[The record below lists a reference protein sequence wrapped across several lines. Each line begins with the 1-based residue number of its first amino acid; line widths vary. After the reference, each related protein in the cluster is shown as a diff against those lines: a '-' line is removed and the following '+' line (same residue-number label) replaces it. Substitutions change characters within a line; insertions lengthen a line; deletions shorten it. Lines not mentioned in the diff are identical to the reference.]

1 MAPRDLATMAIGVAG
16 LVLGNRQPLMENA
29 TPPRIGPEVG
39 PEVNPEI
46 QRPASSQGNLQRDLQ
61 RERQT
66 GPKIALK
73 QQQRHL
79 LLLTAAVSSG
89 CGLAAELLLG
99 TLTSYLV
106 GAQALAYGVAVGG
119 FLAAMG
125 LGAYLSRFVASPQPL
140 RTADR
145 PASQSALSP
154 AFSPAPPPALPPALP
169 SDAVQQAQLIRSFFT
184 IEILLAPLIAL
195 VPLGLFL
202 LFILNGPVWIGLTFS
217 TLLLGILSG
226 MEVPLL
232 TRLIELD
239 AQDLSN
245 SLAGV
250 LALDYVGALAGSLLF
265 PAVLL
270 PWVGLLPS
278 AFLIG
283 SLPAWMVFFLARAF
297 PKMKSWRYA
306 GLGIAIALWA
316 ITPAVLPFSANLE
329 NKLYKAPVVWRSQST
344 YQRIVLTR
352 YGQDV
357 RLFLNGELQLST
369 VDEYRYHEALVHPAM
384 AAATQSGSAPKQV
397 LLLGAGD
404 GMALREVLKW
414 PSVEQVTLVELD
426 PAVIELAQTQTAL
439 LKFNQNALSDP
450 RVTIQYGDAF
460 KAVPQLETLFDV
472 IIADFP
478 DPDEVA
484 IAKLYSKGFY
494 QQLRSRLAPDGILVT
509 QASSPFFAPKVI
521 ACITKTLNATGL
533 IAAPYSISVPSFGPW
548 GFVIAAST
556 PLSFANAELPVETQF
571 LTPQLLP
578 TLFVLAKDVTD
589 QTVKINQLSDPV
601 IVPYQSN
608 PRWSVY

>member
-1 MAPRDLATMAIGVAG
+1 MSPDSSATAPISLT
-16 LVLGNRQPLMENA
+16 
-29 TPPRIGPEVG
+29 
-39 PEVNPEI
+39 
-46 QRPASSQGNLQRDLQ
+46 
-61 RERQT
+61 
-66 GPKIALK
+66 K
-73 QQQRHL
+73 QQRHL

-125 LGAYLSRFVASPQPL
+125 LGAYLSRFVAN
-140 RTADR
+140 AK
-145 PASQSALSP
+145 
-154 AFSPAPPPALPPALP
+154 ALPPEK
-169 SDAVQQAQLIRSFFT
+169 QQLEQQRQLINSFFT
-184 IEILLAPLIAL
+184 IEIVLAPLVAII
-195 VPLGLFL
+195 PLCLFV
-202 LFILNGPVWIGLTFS
+202 LFTLNGPVWVGLTFS
-217 TLLLGILSG
+217 TLVLGTLSG

-239 AQDLSN
+239 AKDLRD

-278 AFLIG
+278 AFIIG
-283 SLPAWMVFFLARAF
+283 SAPAWMVFFLARAF
-297 PKMKSWRYA
+297 PQMKPWRYV
-306 GLGIAIALWA
+306 GLAIAIALCV
-316 ITPAVLPFSANLE
+316 ITPTVLPFSSNLE
-329 NKLYKAPVVWRSQST
+329 NKLYKAPVVWRSQSP
-344 YQRIVLTR
+344 YQRIILTR
-352 YGQDV
+352 YGQDT

-369 VDEYRYHEALVHPAM
+369 VDEYRYHEALVHPAI
-384 AAATQSGSAPKQV
+384 AAANQLGHPPKHI

-414 PSVEQVTLVELD
+414 PSTEQVTIVELD
-426 PAVIELAQTQTAL
+426 PAIIELAQTEASLVQ
-439 LKFNQNALSDP
+439 FNQNAFDDP

-460 KAVPQLETLFDV
+460 KAVPQLNTQFDL

-494 QQLRSRLAPDGILVT
+494 QQLRAKLAPDGILVT

-521 ACITKTLNATGL
+521 SCITKTIGATGL
-533 IAAPYSISVPSFGPW
+533 IARPYSVNIPSFGPW
-548 GFVIAAST
+548 GFVIASHQDLAFNN
-556 PLSFANAELPVETQF
+556 LDLPIETQF
-571 LTPQLLP
+571 LTPDLIP

-589 QTVKINQLSDPV
+589 TSVKINQLSDPV

>member
-1 MAPRDLATMAIGVAG
+1 MTSPSQTLSSSNSSPSSSPSSPPVTTATA
-16 LVLGNRQPLMENA
+16 LTQRQ
-29 TPPRIGPEVG
+29 
-39 PEVNPEI
+39 
-46 QRPASSQGNLQRDLQ
+46 
-61 RERQT
+61 RQ
-66 GPKIALK
+66 
-73 QQQRHL
+73 L

-125 LGAYLSRFVASPQPL
+125 LGAYLSRFVAVGEH
-140 RTADR
+140 
-145 PASQSALSP
+145 LS
-154 AFSPAPPPALPPALP
+154 
-169 SDAVQQAQLIRSFFT
+169 DHHQQKLLIKGFFI
-184 IEILLAPLIAL
+184 IEIVLAPLVAL
-195 VPLGLFL
+195 VPLGLFA
-202 LFILNGPVWIGLTFS
+202 LFTLNGPVWVGLTFS
-217 TLLLGILSG
+217 TLVLGVLSG

-239 AQDLSN
+239 KHDLSD

-270 PWVGLLPS
+270 PFVGLLPS
-278 AFLIG
+278 AFIIG
-283 SLPAWMVFFLARAF
+283 SLPAWMVFVLARAF
-297 PKMKSWRYA
+297 PQMRPWQYL
-306 GLGIAIALWA
+306 GLGLAVALCVV
-316 ITPAVLPFSANLE
+316 TPAVLPFSSNLE
-329 NKLYKAPVVWRSQST
+329 NKLYKAPVVWRSQSA

-352 YGQDV
+352 FGEDV

-384 AAATQSGSAPKQV
+384 ASVEKPKQV

-414 PSVEQVTLVELD
+414 PSVEQVTIIELD
-426 PAVIELAQTQTAL
+426 PDVINLAKNQPAL
-439 LKFNQNALSDP
+439 LKFNQGAFDDP
-450 RVTIQYGDAF
+450 RVVVSYGDAF
-460 KAVPQLETLFDV
+460 KQVPQLENQFDV

-494 QQLRSRLAPDGILVT
+494 QQLRSHLTPEGILVT
-509 QASSPFFAPKVI
+509 QSSSPFFAPKVI
-521 ACITKTLNATGL
+521 SCIAKTLSETGL
-533 IAAPYSISVPSFGPW
+533 SAYPYAVNIPSFGPW
-548 GFVIAAST
+548 GFVIASQKN
-556 PLSFANAELPVETQF
+556 LSFNHADLPIPTQF
-571 LTPQLLP
+571 LTPELLP
-578 TLFVLAKDVTD
+578 TLFVMAKDVTD
-589 QTVKINQLSDPV
+589 TAVEVNQLSDPV

>member
-1 MAPRDLATMAIGVAG
+1 MTFQTTCAV
-16 LVLGNRQPLMENA
+16 
-29 TPPRIGPEVG
+29 
-39 PEVNPEI
+39 
-46 QRPASSQGNLQRDLQ
+46 PALTSSQKR
-61 RERQT
+61 
-66 GPKIALK
+66 
-73 QQQRHL
+73 L

-125 LGAYLSRFVASPQPL
+125 LGAYLSRFVAN
-140 RTADR
+140 AK
-145 PASQSALSP
+145 ALSE
-154 AFSPAPPPALPPALP
+154 A
-169 SDAVQQAQLIRSFFT
+169 DQQNQLISAFFT
-184 IEILLAPLIAL
+184 IEIVLAPLVAF
-195 VPLGLFL
+195 VPLGLFA
-202 LFILNGPVWIGLTFS
+202 LFTLNGPVWIALVLGTLILGL
-217 TLLLGILSG
+217 LSG

-239 AQDLSN
+239 AHDLKD

-250 LALDYVGALAGSLLF
+250 LALDYVGALMGSLFF
-265 PAVLL
+265 PVVLL

-278 AFLIG
+278 AFIIG
-283 SLPAWMVFFLARAF
+283 SLPAWMVFLLAGAF
-297 PKMKSWRYA
+297 PKMKSWRYF
-306 GLGIAIALWA
+306 GLSLAIALCA
-316 ITPAVLPFSANLE
+316 VTPAVLPFSSNLE
-329 NKLYKAPVVWRSQST
+329 NKLYKAPVVWRSQSS

-384 AAATQSGSAPKQV
+384 FAAAQRAGQSVGQSASQSGFPRDI

-414 PSVEQVTLVELD
+414 PSVETATLIELD
-426 PAVIELAQTQTAL
+426 PAIVELAQTQAAL
-439 LKFNQNALSDP
+439 LEFNQSALSDA

-460 KAVPQLETLFDV
+460 KAIAKLETQFDV

-494 QQLRSRLAPDGILVT
+494 QQLRAHLAPDGVLVT

-521 ACITKTLNATGL
+521 SCITKTVAATGL
-533 IAAPYSISVPSFGPW
+533 VAAPYSVNIPSFGPW
-548 GFVIAAST
+548 GFVIAAAD
-556 PLSFANAELPVETQF
+556 PLSFSAAELPVDTQF
-571 LTPQLLP
+571 LTPELIP
-578 TLFVLAKDVTD
+578 TLFVMPKDTMDSAVE
-589 QTVKINQLSDPV
+589 INQLSNPV

>member
-1 MAPRDLATMAIGVAG
+1 MITTSP
-16 LVLGNRQPLMENA
+16 
-29 TPPRIGPEVG
+29 
-39 PEVNPEI
+39 
-46 QRPASSQGNLQRDLQ
+46 
-61 RERQT
+61 QT
-66 GPKIALK
+66 TTTLTR
-73 QQQRHL
+73 QQRHL

-125 LGAYLSRFVASPQPL
+125 LGAYLSRFVATGHNHSGNKK
-140 RTADR
+140 
-145 PASQSALSP
+145 
-154 AFSPAPPPALPPALP
+154 P
-169 SDAVQQAQLIRSFFT
+169 SDIEQQKQLINSFFT
-184 IEILLAPLIAL
+184 IEIVLAPLVAF
-195 VPLGLFL
+195 VPLALFA
-202 LFILNGPVWIGLTFS
+202 LFTFNGPIWIGLIFS
-217 TLLLGILSG
+217 TLILGALSG

-239 AQDLSN
+239 ARNLGD

-278 AFLIG
+278 AFIIG
-283 SLPAWMVFFLARAF
+283 SFPSWMVFFLARAF
-297 PKMKSWRYA
+297 PNMRAWRYV
-306 GLGIAIALWA
+306 GLGIAIALII

-329 NKLYKAPVVWRSQST
+329 NKLYKAPVVWRSQSP
-344 YQRIVLTR
+344 YQKIILTR
-352 YGQDV
+352 YGQDT

-369 VDEYRYHEALVHPAM
+369 VDEYRYHESLVHPAI
-384 AAATQSGSAPKQV
+384 AAATKAGTTPKRV

-414 PSVEQVTLVELD
+414 PSIEQVNIIELD
-426 PAVIELAQTQTAL
+426 PAIIELAKNQAAL
-439 LKFNQNALSDP
+439 VKFNQNAFDDP
-450 RVTIQYGDAF
+450 RVVIQYGDAF
-460 KAVPQLETLFDV
+460 KTVPQLREQFDI

-494 QQLRSRLAPDGILVT
+494 QQLRSRLTPNGIIVT

-521 ACITKTLNATGL
+521 ACITKTIADTGL
-533 IAAPYSISVPSFGPW
+533 TAAPYTVNIPSFGPW
-548 GFVIAAST
+548 GFVIAAAR
-556 PLSFANAELPVETQF
+556 PLTFDNTELPISTQF
-571 LTPQLLP
+571 LTSELLP
-578 TLFVLAKDVTD
+578 TLFVMAKDITD
-589 QTVKINQLSDPV
+589 TDVDINQLSNPV

>member
-1 MAPRDLATMAIGVAG
+1 MSSMAMARG
-16 LVLGNRQPLMENA
+16 LTR
-29 TPPRIGPEVG
+29 
-39 PEVNPEI
+39 
-46 QRPASSQGNLQRDLQ
+46 
-61 RERQT
+61 
-66 GPKIALK
+66 
-73 QQQRHL
+73 QQRRW

-125 LGAYLSRFVASPQPL
+125 LGAYLSRFVATGS
-140 RTADR
+140 
-145 PASQSALSP
+145 SLSERER
-154 AFSPAPPPALPPALP
+154 
-169 SDAVQQAQLIRSFFT
+169 QAQLLSSFFT
-184 IEILLAPLIAL
+184 IEIVLAPLVAFI
-195 VPLGLFL
+195 PLGLFA
-202 LFILNGPVWIGLTFS
+202 LFTLNGPIWVGLTFG
-217 TLLLGILSG
+217 TLVLGVLSG

-239 AQDLSN
+239 SGDVGDALS
-245 SLAGV
+245 GV
-250 LALDYVGALAGSLLF
+250 LALDYVGALAGSLFF

-283 SLPAWMVFFLARAF
+283 SLPAVMVFALARVF
-297 PKMKSWRYA
+297 PRKRSWQYG
-306 GLGIAIALWA
+306 GLAIAIALCLF
-316 ITPAVLPFSANLE
+316 TPAVLPISARLE
-329 NKLYKAPVVWRSQST
+329 NKLYKAPVVWRSRSP
-344 YQRIVLTR
+344 YQRIVLTK

-384 AAATQSGSAPKQV
+384 ASVPEAKQV

-414 PSVEQVTLVELD
+414 PEVENVTVLELD
-426 PAVIELAQTQTAL
+426 PAVVALAKAQPAL
-439 LKFNQNALSDP
+439 LSFNQGSFDDS
-450 RVTIQYGDAF
+450 RVTVRYGDAF
-460 KAVPQLETLFDV
+460 KLVPQLEAAFDV

-484 IAKLYSKGFY
+484 IAKLYSQGFY
-494 QQLRSRLAPDGILVT
+494 QQLRSHLTPEGVLVT
-509 QASSPFFAPKVI
+509 QSSSPFFAPKVI
-521 ACITKTLNATGL
+521 ACITKTLSEAGFM
-533 IAAPYSISVPSFGPW
+533 AYPYGVDVPSFGPW
-548 GFVIAAST
+548 GFAIAAQR
-556 PLSFANAELPVETQF
+556 ELNFTELNLPIPTQY
-571 LTPQLLP
+571 LTSELLP
-578 TLFVLAKDVTD
+578 TLFVMAKDTTD
-589 QTVKINQLSDPV
+589 FAVEVNQLSNPV

>member
-1 MAPRDLATMAIGVAG
+1 MATARAAVVAPAAVAPHDLATMAIGVAG
-16 LVLGNRQPLMENA
+16 LALENRQPLMENA
-29 TPPRIGPEVG
+29 IPPRIGPEVG
-39 PEVNPEI
+39 PEVSPDG
-46 QRPASSQGNLQRDLQ
+46 QRPESPQKDLQRDLQ
-61 RERQT
+61 EERQT
-66 GPKIALK
+66 ASKIALK

-125 LGAYLSRFVASPQPL
+125 LGAYLSRFVAVPKHP
-140 RTADR
+140 
-145 PASQSALSP
+145 PASQPTLS
-154 AFSPAPPPALPPALP
+154 PALP
-169 SDAVQQAQLIRSFFT
+169 SDAVQQTQLIRSFFT

-306 GLGIAIALWA
+306 GLGIAITLWA

-344 YQRIVLTR
+344 YQRIILTR
-352 YGQDV
+352 YGEDV

-426 PAVIELAQTQTAL
+426 PAVVELAQTQAAL
-439 LKFNQNALSDP
+439 VKFNQDALSDP
-450 RVTIQYGDAF
+450 RVTLQYGDAF

-494 QQLRSRLAPDGILVT
+494 QQLRSRLAPNGILVT

-548 GFVIAAST
+548 GFVIAANTS
-556 PLSFANAELPVETQF
+556 LSFANAELPVETQF
-571 LTPQLLP
+571 LTPKLLP

>member
-1 MAPRDLATMAIGVAG
+1 MTSQLLPTAHSPAT
-16 LVLGNRQPLMENA
+16 
-29 TPPRIGPEVG
+29 
-39 PEVNPEI
+39 
-46 QRPASSQGNLQRDLQ
+46 
-61 RERQT
+61 
-66 GPKIALK
+66 ALTK
-73 QQQRHL
+73 QQRQL

-125 LGAYLSRFVASPQPL
+125 LGAYLSRFVAI
-140 RTADR
+140 
-145 PASQSALSP
+145 SANTTESE
-154 AFSPAPPPALPPALP
+154 
-169 SDAVQQAQLIRSFFT
+169 QQRQLINSFFA
-184 IEILLAPLIAL
+184 IEIVLAPLVAI
-195 VPLGLFL
+195 VPLCLFA
-202 LFILNGPVWIGLTFS
+202 LFTLNGPVWVGLTFS
-217 TLLLGILSG
+217 TLLLGVLSG

-239 AQDLSN
+239 AHDLSD

-278 AFLIG
+278 AFIIG
-283 SLPAWMVFFLARAF
+283 SFPAWMVFFLARAF
-297 PKMKSWRYA
+297 PQMKSWRYL
-306 GLGIAIALWA
+306 GLSLAIALCV
-316 ITPAVLPFSANLE
+316 ITPAVLPFSSKLE
-329 NKLYKAPVVWRSQST
+329 NKLYKAPVVWRSQSP

-352 YGQDV
+352 FGQDV

-369 VDEYRYHEALVHPAM
+369 VDEYRYHESLVHPAM
-384 AAATQSGSAPKQV
+384 AAATSMGTRVSGTEVGSAPKQI

-414 PSVEQVTLVELD
+414 PSVEQVTIVELD
-426 PAVIELAQTQTAL
+426 PAVVELAKTQAAL
-439 LKFNQNALSDP
+439 VKFNQNAFSDP
-450 RVTIQYGDAF
+450 RVRVQYGDAF
-460 KAVPQLETLFDV
+460 KAIPEMSTQFDV

-484 IAKLYSKGFY
+484 IAKLYSQGFY
-494 QQLRSRLAPDGILVT
+494 QQLRSRLTPNGILVT

-521 ACITKTLNATGL
+521 ACITKTLTATGL
-533 IAAPYSISVPSFGPW
+533 TAAPYTVNIPSFGPW
-548 GFVIAAST
+548 GFVIAAAQ
-556 PLSFANAELPVETQF
+556 PLSFTDTELPIATQF
-571 LTPQLLP
+571 LTPELLP
-578 TLFVLAKDVTD
+578 GLFVMAKDITD
-589 QTVKINQLSDPV
+589 PRVEINQLSNPV

>member
-1 MAPRDLATMAIGVAG
+1 MIS
-16 LVLGNRQPLMENA
+16 NRS
-29 TPPRIGPEVG
+29 TPPAQALS
-39 PEVNPEI
+39 NY
-46 QRPASSQGNLQRDLQ
+46 QRN
-61 RERQT
+61 
-66 GPKIALK
+66 
-73 QQQRHL
+73 L

-125 LGAYLSRFVASPQPL
+125 LGAYLSRFVANTSKEQP
-140 RTADR
+140 
-145 PASQSALSP
+145 SE
-154 AFSPAPPPALPPALP
+154 
-169 SDAVQQAQLIRSFFT
+169 QQRQLIVSFFT
-184 IEILLAPLIAL
+184 IETVLAPLVAFI
-195 VPLGLFL
+195 PLGLFV
-202 LFILNGPVWIGLTFS
+202 LFALNGPVWVGLTFS
-217 TLLLGILSG
+217 TLILGVLSG

-239 AQDLSN
+239 AQDLKE

-270 PWVGLLPS
+270 PWVGLLPA
-278 AFLIG
+278 AFIIG
-283 SLPAWMVFFLARAF
+283 SLPAWMVFLLARAF
-297 PKMKSWRYA
+297 PQMKSWRYV
-306 GLGIAIALWA
+306 GLGLAILLCT
-316 ITPAVLPFSANLE
+316 ITPAVLPFSSNLE
-329 NKLYKAPVVWRSQST
+329 NKLYKAPVVWRSQSP

-369 VDEYRYHEALVHPAM
+369 VDEYRYHEALVHPAAI
-384 AAATQSGSAPKQV
+384 AAAQSGEPPKRF

-414 PSVEQVTLVELD
+414 PSVEEITIIELD
-426 PAVIELAQTQTAL
+426 PEVVKLARTQTELAQ
-439 LKFNQNALSDP
+439 FNQHAFDDP
-450 RVTIQYGDAF
+450 RVTLQYGDAF
-460 KAVPQLETLFDV
+460 KQVPQLDKPFDV

-478 DPDEVA
+478 DPDEIA

-494 QQLRSRLAPDGILVT
+494 QQLRSKLAPDGILVT

-521 ACITKTLNATGL
+521 SCITKTLAATGL
-533 IAAPYSISVPSFGPW
+533 TASPYNVNIPSFGPW
-548 GFVIAAST
+548 GFVLAANH
-556 PLSFANAELPVETQF
+556 PVSFENVSLPIDTQF
-571 LTPQLLP
+571 LTSELIP
-578 TLFVLAKDVTD
+578 TLFVMPKDASDRNVE
-589 QTVKINQLSDPV
+589 VNQLSDPV

>member
-1 MAPRDLATMAIGVAG
+1 MAFI
-16 LVLGNRQPLMENA
+16 
-29 TPPRIGPEVG
+29 PEVARLG
-39 PEVNPEI
+39 VGLLALAMTAI
-46 QRPASSQGNLQRDLQ
+46 AAVAQAAVSKKRLMTLSSSTSVVRALTSHQR
-61 RERQT
+61 
-66 GPKIALK
+66 K
-73 QQQRHL
+73 L

-125 LGAYLSRFVASPQPL
+125 LGAYLSRFVAN
-140 RTADR
+140 
-145 PASQSALSP
+145 
-154 AFSPAPPPALPPALP
+154 
-169 SDAVQQAQLIRSFFT
+169 DAGSSLGEQQRQLITSFFT
-184 IEILLAPLIAL
+184 IEIVLAPLVAFI
-195 VPLGLFL
+195 PLGLFV
-202 LFILNGPVWIGLTFS
+202 LFTFNGPVWVGLTFS
-217 TLLLGILSG
+217 TLILGLLSG

-239 AQDLSN
+239 SQDLKD

-270 PWVGLLPS
+270 PWVGLLPA
-278 AFLIG
+278 AFVIG
-283 SLPAWMVFFLARAF
+283 SMPAWMVFLLARAF
-297 PKMKSWRYA
+297 PQMRAWRYV
-306 GLGIAIALWA
+306 GLGLAIALCT
-316 ITPAVLPFSANLE
+316 ITPAVLPFSSNLE
-329 NKLYKAPVVWRSQST
+329 NKLYKAPVVWRSQSA

-384 AAATQSGSAPKQV
+384 VAATRSDSVPKNV

-414 PSVEQVTLVELD
+414 PSVENVTIIELD
-426 PAVIELAQTQTAL
+426 PDVVELAKTQTAL
-439 LKFNQNALSDP
+439 VRFNQNAFDDP
-450 RVTIQYGDAF
+450 RVTLRYGDAF
-460 KAVPQLETLFDV
+460 KQVPQLEKTFDV
-472 IIADFP
+472 IVADFP
-478 DPDEVA
+478 DPDEIA

-494 QQLRSRLAPDGILVT
+494 QQLRSHLAPDGILVT

-521 ACITKTLNATGL
+521 SCITKTLAATGL
-533 IAAPYSISVPSFGPW
+533 TAAPYNVNIPSFGPW
-548 GFVIAAST
+548 GFVIAT
-556 PLSFANAELPVETQF
+556 NRPLSFENASLPVETQF
-571 LTPQLLP
+571 LTPELLP
-578 TLFVLAKDVTD
+578 TLFVLPKDTIDSSVE
-589 QTVKINQLSDPV
+589 INQLSDPV

>member
-1 MAPRDLATMAIGVAG
+1 MTATT
-16 LVLGNRQPLMENA
+16 LTR
-29 TPPRIGPEVG
+29 
-39 PEVNPEI
+39 
-46 QRPASSQGNLQRDLQ
+46 S
-61 RERQT
+61 
-66 GPKIALK
+66 
-73 QQQRHL
+73 QRHL

-125 LGAYLSRFVASPQPL
+125 LGAYLSRFVATSQPQLSSPSENAAAANAIASSPTPL
-140 RTADR
+140 TD
-145 PASQSALSP
+145 LE
-154 AFSPAPPPALPPALP
+154 
-169 SDAVQQAQLIRSFFT
+169 QQRQLINSFFS
-184 IEILLAPLIAL
+184 IEIVLAPLVAL
-195 VPLGLFL
+195 VPLGLFA
-202 LFILNGPVWIGLTFS
+202 LFTFNGPVWVGLTLG
-217 TLLLGILSG
+217 TLVLGVLSG

-239 AQDLSN
+239 ARNLSD

-278 AFLIG
+278 AFIIG
-283 SLPAWMVFFLARAF
+283 SLPAWMVFFLTQAF
-297 PKMKSWRYA
+297 PKMRSWRYV
-306 GLGIAIALWA
+306 GLGIAISLCV

-329 NKLYKAPVVWRSQST
+329 NKLYKAPVVWRSQSP
-344 YQRIVLTR
+344 YQKIILTR
-352 YGQDV
+352 FGQDT

-369 VDEYRYHEALVHPAM
+369 VDEYRYHESLVHPAI
-384 AAATQSGSAPKQV
+384 AAATQSGSPPEQV

-414 PSVEQVTLVELD
+414 PSIKQVTIIELD
-426 PAVIELAQTQTAL
+426 PAIIDLAQTQASL
-439 LKFNQNALSDP
+439 VKFNQSAFDDP
-450 RVTIQYGDAF
+450 RVVVQYGDAF
-460 KAVPQLETLFDV
+460 KAVPKLSEQFDV

-494 QQLRSRLAPDGILVT
+494 QQLRSHLTPNGILVT

-521 ACITKTLNATGL
+521 ACITKTIAATGL
-533 IAAPYSISVPSFGPW
+533 TAVPYTVNIPSFGPW
-548 GFVIAAST
+548 GFVIASSQ
-556 PLSFANAELPVETQF
+556 PLTFNGIELPIPTQF
-571 LTPQLLP
+571 LTPELIP
-578 TLFVLAKDVTD
+578 TLFVMPKDTTALNVE
-589 QTVKINQLSDPV
+589 INQLSNPV

>member
-1 MAPRDLATMAIGVAG
+1 MLSQATR
-16 LVLGNRQPLMENA
+16 L
-29 TPPRIGPEVG
+29 T
-39 PEVNPEI
+39 
-46 QRPASSQGNLQRDLQ
+46 
-61 RERQT
+61 
-66 GPKIALK
+66 K
-73 QQQRHL
+73 QQRHL

-125 LGAYLSRFVASPQPL
+125 LGAYLSRFIANDKRS
-140 RTADR
+140 TEIE
-145 PASQSALSP
+145 
-154 AFSPAPPPALPPALP
+154 
-169 SDAVQQAQLIRSFFT
+169 QQRQLINSFFT
-184 IEILLAPLIAL
+184 IEIVLAPLVAL
-195 VPLGLFL
+195 VPLGLFS
-202 LFILNGPVWIGLTFS
+202 LFTLNGPVWVGLTFS
-217 TLLLGILSG
+217 TLILGILSG

-239 AQDLSN
+239 AHDLSD

-283 SLPAWMVFFLARAF
+283 AFPAWMVFLLARAF
-297 PKMKSWRYA
+297 PQMKSWRYV
-306 GLGIAIALWA
+306 GLGLAIALCV
-316 ITPAVLPFSANLE
+316 ITPAVLPFSARLE
-329 NKLYKAPVVWRSQST
+329 NKLYKAPVVWRSQSP
-344 YQRIVLTR
+344 YQRIILTR
-352 YGQDV
+352 YGQDT

-369 VDEYRYHEALVHPAM
+369 VDEYRYHEALVHPAI
-384 AAATQSGSAPKQV
+384 AAASQSGHPPKNI

-414 PSVEQVTLVELD
+414 PSVEQITIVELD
-426 PAVIELAQTQTAL
+426 PAIVELAQTQASL
-439 LKFNQNALSDP
+439 VQFNQNAFSDP

-460 KAVPQLETLFDV
+460 KAIPKLETQFDI

-494 QQLRSRLAPDGILVT
+494 QQLRSRLAPEGILVT

-521 ACITKTLNATGL
+521 SCIAKTLNATGL
-533 IAAPYSISVPSFGPW
+533 TAVPYSVNIPSFGPW
-548 GFVIAAST
+548 GFVIASNQN
-556 PLSFANAELPVETQF
+556 LSFTNLNLPIETQF
-571 LTPQLLP
+571 LTPDLIP
-578 TLFVLAKDVTD
+578 TFFVLAKDTIDTSVE
-589 QTVKINQLSDPV
+589 INQLSDPV

>member
-1 MAPRDLATMAIGVAG
+1 MT
-16 LVLGNRQPLMENA
+16 
-29 TPPRIGPEVG
+29 
-39 PEVNPEI
+39 
-46 QRPASSQGNLQRDLQ
+46 SSH
-61 RERQT
+61 QT
-66 GPKIALK
+66 LTSIRSTSTALTR
-73 QQQRHL
+73 QQRHL

-125 LGAYLSRFVASPQPL
+125 LGAYLSRFIARPSASGQTAH
-140 RTADR
+140 RTAHQNAHQNDKR
-145 PASQSALSP
+145 
-154 AFSPAPPPALPPALP
+154 
-169 SDAVQQAQLIRSFFT
+169 QQRQLLNGFFA
-184 IEILLAPLIAL
+184 IELALAPLVAL
-195 VPLGLFL
+195 VPLGLFA
-202 LFILNGPVWIGLTFS
+202 LFTLSGPVWVGLTFG
-217 TLLLGILSG
+217 TLILGTLSG

-239 AQDLSN
+239 KQNLSD

-270 PWVGLLPS
+270 PWIGLLPS
-278 AFLIG
+278 AFIIG
-283 SLPAWMVFFLARAF
+283 AFPAWMVFALAQAF
-297 PKMKSWRYA
+297 PQMRPWRYVGI
-306 GLGIAIALWA
+306 GLA
-316 ITPAVLPFSANLE
+316 ITLIATTPIVLPFSAKLE
-329 NKLYKAPVVWRSQST
+329 NKLYKAPIVWRSQST

-352 YGQDV
+352 FGSDL

-369 VDEYRYHEALVHPAM
+369 IDEYRYHEALVHPAI
-384 AAATQSGSAPKQV
+384 AAATANGHPPKRI

-414 PSVEQVTLVELD
+414 PSIEHITLIELD
-426 PAVIELAQTQTAL
+426 PAVVHLAQTQPQL
-439 LKFNQNALSDP
+439 VKFNQNAFNDP
-450 RVTIQYGDAF
+450 RVTLQYGDAF
-460 KAVPQLETLFDV
+460 KAIPKLSSQYDI

-478 DPDEVA
+478 DPDQVT

-494 QQLRSRLAPDGILVT
+494 QQLRSRLTSNGIIVT

-521 ACITKTLNATGL
+521 ACITKTLTDTGL
-533 IAAPYSISVPSFGPW
+533 TARPYNVDIPSFGPW
-548 GFVIAAST
+548 GFVIAAQA
-556 PLSFANAELPVETQF
+556 PLNLTGLSLPIPTQF
-571 LTPQLLP
+571 LTSELLP
-578 TLFVLAKDVTD
+578 TLFIMAKDVTD
-589 QTVKINQLSDPV
+589 TDVDINQLSNPV

>member
-1 MAPRDLATMAIGVAG
+1 MTSPSLPIEQPDNVANHSTK
-16 LVLGNRQPLMENA
+16 LTQ
-29 TPPRIGPEVG
+29 
-39 PEVNPEI
+39 
-46 QRPASSQGNLQRDLQ
+46 
-61 RERQT
+61 
-66 GPKIALK
+66 K
-73 QQQRHL
+73 QRHL

-125 LGAYLSRFVASPQPL
+125 IGAYLSGFVA
-140 RTADR
+140 AR
-145 PASQSALSP
+145 PSLSEK
-154 AFSPAPPPALPPALP
+154 A
-169 SDAVQQAQLIRSFFT
+169 QQRQLLNGFFL
-184 IEILLAPLIAL
+184 IELALAPLVAL
-195 VPLGLFL
+195 VPLGLFT
-202 LFILNGPVWIGLTFS
+202 LFTLNGPVWVGLTFG
-217 TLLLGILSG
+217 TLVLGILSG

-239 AQDLSN
+239 KHDLSG

-278 AFLIG
+278 AFIIG
-283 SLPAWMVFFLARAF
+283 SLPAWMVFALALAF
-297 PKMKSWRYA
+297 PRMRPWRYV
-306 GLGIAIALWA
+306 GLGLAIALCV
-316 ITPAVLPFSANLE
+316 ITPSVLPFSANLE
-329 NKLYKAPVVWRSQST
+329 NKLYKAPVIWRSRSN

-352 YGQDV
+352 FGQDV

-369 VDEYRYHEALVHPAM
+369 IDEYRYHESLVHPAM
-384 AAATQSGSAPKQV
+384 AVATADELPPKNV

-414 PSVEQVTLVELD
+414 PSIEQVTILELD
-426 PAVIELAQTQTAL
+426 PAVVNLAQTQASL
-439 LKFNQNALSDP
+439 VKFNQNAFDDP

-460 KAVPQLETLFDV
+460 KRVPQLTTLFDV

-494 QQLRSRLAPDGILVT
+494 QQLRSRLSPNGILVT

-521 ACITKTLNATGL
+521 ACITKTLEATGL
-533 IAAPYSISVPSFGPW
+533 VAAPYSVNIPSFGPW
-548 GFVIAAST
+548 GFVIAT
-556 PLSFANAELPVETQF
+556 QKEISFAGVDLPIETQF
-571 LTPQLLP
+571 LTPELLP
-578 TLFVLAKDVTD
+578 TMFVMAKDVTE
-589 QTVKINQLSDPV
+589 TAVKVNQLSNPV

>member
-1 MAPRDLATMAIGVAG
+1 M
-16 LVLGNRQPLMENA
+16 
-29 TPPRIGPEVG
+29 
-39 PEVNPEI
+39 
-46 QRPASSQGNLQRDLQ
+46 
-61 RERQT
+61 
-66 GPKIALK
+66 KLK
-73 QQQRHL
+73 QQQRRL

-125 LGAYLSRFVASPQPL
+125 LGAYLSRFVANPK
-140 RTADR
+140 T
-145 PASQSALSP
+145 LSP
-154 AFSPAPPPALPPALP
+154 NQAATALVTTSETTLEFMA
-169 SDAVQQAQLIRSFFT
+169 AVDQQDQLINSFFT
-184 IEILLAPLIAL
+184 IEIVLAPLVAL
-195 VPLGLFL
+195 VPLCLFA
-202 LFILNGPVWIGLTFS
+202 LFVINGPVWIGLTIG

-250 LALDYVGALAGSLLF
+250 LALDYVGALVGSLLF

-278 AFLIG
+278 AFVIG
-283 SLPAWMVFFLARAF
+283 SLPAWMVFFLAGAF

-306 GLGIAIALWA
+306 GIGIAIALWA
-316 ITPAVLPFSANLE
+316 VTPAVLPFSNNLE
-329 NKLYKAPVVWRSQST
+329 NKLYKAPIVWRSQST

-352 YGQDV
+352 YGPDV

-369 VDEYRYHEALVHPAM
+369 VDEYRYHEALVHPALS
-384 AAATQSGSAPKQV
+384 AAAANDPGSKQI

-414 PSVEQVTLVELD
+414 PSVEHITVIELD
-426 PAVIELAQTQTAL
+426 PEVVKLAQTRAAL
-439 LKFNQNALSDP
+439 VEFNRQAFSDP
-450 RVTIQYGDAF
+450 RVSIQYGDAF
-460 KAVPQLETLFDV
+460 KAIAQITAQFDV

-494 QQLRSRLAPDGILVT
+494 QQLRSHLTPNGILVT

-521 ACITKTLNATGL
+521 ACVTRTLSATGL
-533 IAAPYSISVPSFGPW
+533 TAVPYTVNIPSFGPW
-548 GFVIAAST
+548 GFVIAANRT
-556 PLSFANAELPVETQF
+556 LSFDNVALPIETQF
-571 LTPQLLP
+571 LTPDLLP
-578 TLFVLAKDVTD
+578 TLFVMPKDTIETNVE
-589 QTVKINQLSDPV
+589 INQLSNPV